1 MGNGDGHGMGDGNG
15 HRMGNGP
22 RPGGS
27 RLMPMPTVN
36 LAMLLAAFAMI
47 CTAAALAEVAA
58 RGVVQPEI
66 AVAFGLTILVG
77 EAMRL
82 TLPGGRD
89 TAPLA
94 STASLGYAL
103 TLVVAG
109 RPTLYSG
116 PQVVAVTAVAMTLG
130 ALVPALGGRPTQTG
144 YLARRILVVAFA
156 AMICRGLL
164 MPNPLARIARN
175 DWPHLEILIL
185 LLIAGASVL
194 FENVLLVLFNSDDL
208 ANANQSATIAS
219 RCRAIV
225 RECRSSARVC
235 PAVVALAVAI
245 ALGAAPL
252 GVWALPIAAAP
263 ILVMQRA
270 LRRFAAVRATY
281 QQTIRALSR
290 VTDLAGYTEPEHAQ
304 RVCRLSLAIG
314 RELALSEAELLD
326 LEYAALLH
334 DIGQLSLT
342 DPIPGGA
349 TVLLGAEQAARIAAL
364 GADVVRQT
372 RVLGRAADII
382 EGQTRSFSPAG
393 PDRAAGTDVV
403 QLSGSIIRVA
413 NAYDDLVCGSND
425 PDRQLA
431 AVHRIRVGLATEYD
445 PKVVEALTRLI
456 AAQQPALSG
465 G

>member
-1 MGNGDGHGMGDGNG
+1 
-15 HRMGNGP
+15 
-22 RPGGS
+22 
-27 RLMPMPTVN
+27 MPT
-36 LAMLLAAFAMI
+36 ASPAALLAGLALL
-47 CTAAALAEVAA
+47 CTAVCLAEVAD
-58 RGVVQPEI
+58 RGLVQIQI
-66 AVAFGLTILVG
+66 AAAFGLTIMLG
-77 EAMRL
+77 ESMRL

-94 STASLGYAL
+94 STVSLGYAL
-103 TLVVAG
+103 TMVVAG
-109 RPTLYSG
+109 HPAMYSG
-116 PQVVAVTAVAMTLG
+116 PQVVAVTAVSTTLG
-130 ALVPALGGRPTQTG
+130 TLVPALGGRPPQTG
-144 YLARRILVVAFA
+144 YLARRILMVALA
-156 AMICRGLL
+156 ALVCRGL
-164 MPNPLARIARN
+164 MEKDPL
-175 DWPHLEILIL
+175 DWLVAHHRPHLEILTL
-185 LLIAGASVL
+185 LLISGLAVF
-194 FENVLLVLFNSDDL
+194 FENVLVVLFNP
-208 ANANQSATIAS
+208 ANPSNPYTARAAGS
-219 RCRAIV
+219 RFRAVLGEFRAPPRI
-225 RECRSSARVC
+225 S
-235 PAVVALAVAI
+235 PAVMALAVSV
-245 ALGAAPL
+245 ALGAGPL
-252 GVWALPIAAAP
+252 GVWVLPIAAAP
-263 ILVMQRA
+263 ILVMQRS
-270 LRRFAAVRATY
+270 LRRYAAVRATY

-314 RELALSEAELLD
+314 RELALTESGLLD

-349 TVLLGAEQAARIAAL
+349 TVLLDAGQAAQIASL

-382 EGQTRSFSPAG
+382 ACQTRSFSPAAPPG
-393 PDRAAGTDVV
+393 PADGELV

-413 NAYDDLVCGSND
+413 NAYDDLVGGSND